1 MGASAI
7 EYRFRWGMHAVIYGL
22 GFWAPWTLYTA
33 ALGSRETLWNVG
45 MGELAR
51 TRLLSFDAA
60 AVLLL
65 CLGLLAVAIGAALR
79 VWGSAYVGSS
89 VVHSNAMH
97 GDALLAD
104 GIYRHTRNP
113 LYLGTLLHTFGVAL
127 VMPLSGAIFCIVLI
141 WVFQIRLAL
150 AEEPYLTAKFGEPYR
165 VYAARVPRF
174 LPSVTAR
181 VPAAG
186 ARPQWLQSCL
196 GEVYMLGV
204 AVGFAALGWSF
215 NSLTLIKGIV
225 VSLGLSLI
233 VRAFLPKPKVAAV
246 EQSL

>member
-1 MGASAI
+1 MQASAL
-7 EYRFRWGMHAVIYGL
+7 EYRFRWALHAVIYGL
-22 GFWAPWTLYTA
+22 GFWAPWTFYTL
-33 ALGSRETLWNVG
+33 ALGSRETLWNDG
-45 MGELAR
+45 MVLLAR
-51 TRLLSFDAA
+51 TRLMSFDAA

-65 CLGLLAVAIGAALR
+65 CLGLLAVAVGALLR

-97 GDALLAD
+97 GEALLAD

-127 VMPLSGAIFCIVLI
+127 VMPLSGAILCIVLI

-150 AEEPYLTAKFGEPYR
+150 AEEPYLAAKFGEPYR

-174 LPSVTAR
+174 IPSIAAR

-186 ARPQWLQSCL
+186 AKPHWLQSCM
-196 GEVYMLGV
+196 GEIYMLGV
-204 AVGFAALGWSF
+204 TVSFATLGWSF
-215 NSLTLIKGIV
+215 NSLMLIKGIV
-225 VSLGLSLI
+225 VSLGLSL
-233 VRAFLPKPKVAAV
+233 VARAFIPKPKAV
-246 EQSL
+246 GVEEVL